1 MLVTSSIL
9 GYLTVFSRKRTHCNG
24 SEYEPSNTS
33 NLNLN
38 VCIIFSVEFGGRHGY
53 IMEQDRNLQE
63 YKEQIQ
69 PQLWIYMILALPKR
83 AGRKCERECHDT
95 YAAHGDIC
103 VQNRGTPRSEVYTA
117 ISVHMVLPES
127 RSE

>member
-1 MLVTSSIL
+1 MFALFSLLNSVAGMGIL
-9 GYLTVFSRKRTHCNG
+9 WNKTETYKK
-24 SEYEPSNTS
+24 
-33 NLNLN
+33 
-38 VCIIFSVEFGGRHGY
+38 
-53 IMEQDRNLQE
+53 

-69 PQLWIYMILALPKR
+69 PQLWIYIILALPKR
-83 AGRKCERECHDT
+83 AGIKCERERHDT